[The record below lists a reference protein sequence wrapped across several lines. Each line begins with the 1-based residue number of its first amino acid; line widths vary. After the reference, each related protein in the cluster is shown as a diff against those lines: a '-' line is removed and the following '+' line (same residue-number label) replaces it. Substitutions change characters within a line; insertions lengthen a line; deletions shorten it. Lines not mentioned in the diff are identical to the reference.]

1 MQRLIIYMGIL
12 SFLSSCFV
20 GKTKRIDTALTDSSA
35 KSIYDIQIKTLDGK
49 GVIKLSEFKGKY
61 VVIVNTA
68 SACGFTPQYKDLQA
82 FHTQYKD
89 SNIVVIG
96 CPCNQFGNQESG
108 TAAEIGSFCE
118 KNYGVTFPITEK
130 INVKGEGQHPLYAW
144 LTQKTN
150 NGASDFEVKWN
161 FNKFIINPQGQLTY
175 YFGSMVKPSD
185 AEFKKA
191 VNIH

>member
-1 MQRLIIYMGIL
+1 MQRIIIYMGIL

-35 KSIYDIQIKTLDGK
+35 KSVYDIQINTLDGK
-49 GVIKLSEFKGKY
+49 GVIKMSDFKGKY
-61 VVIVNTA
+61 IVVVNTA

-118 KNYGVTFPITEK
+118 KNYGVSFPLTEK
-130 INVKGEGQHPLYAW
+130 INVKGDGQHPLYAW

-175 YFGSMVKPSD
+175 YFGSMVKPQDS
-185 AEFKKA
+185 EFKKA
-191 VNIH
+191 LNIH